1 MTDLILFAVLII
13 WLIYLRVRN
22 AKQSGGHSTNYNQQS
37 VPLIRP
43 EEFATLQQPVL
54 YAIS

>member
-22 AKQSGGHSTNYNQQS
+22 ALDNTSQKYFSDRAGSKTAVIKGRSYNGGG
-37 VPLIRP
+37 
-43 EEFATLQQPVL
+43 
-54 YAIS
+54 